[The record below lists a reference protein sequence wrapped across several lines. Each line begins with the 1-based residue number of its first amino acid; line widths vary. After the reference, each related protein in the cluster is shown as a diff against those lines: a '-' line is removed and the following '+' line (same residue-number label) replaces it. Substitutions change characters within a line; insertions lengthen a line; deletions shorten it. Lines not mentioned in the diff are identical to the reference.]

1 MSLDNSRK
9 AGPFWLNLFLLAL
22 SWSGDGFRSKKFRV
36 WDPVFPEIRKK
47 IPFLVY
53 EIIKLAASTQPTHGV
68 ESGLMAGRW
77 VKGGLQGQGVFV
89 IKVGI

>member
-1 MSLDNSRK
+1 MVLGQKNS
-9 AGPFWLNLFLLAL
+9 GLGSSF
-22 SWSGDGFRSKKFRV
+22 SGN
-36 WDPVFPEIRKK
+36 PEK

-53 EIIKLAASTQPTHGV
+53 KIIKLAASTQSTHVV

-89 IKVGI
+89 IKVGV